1 MPGCSAPAASAI
13 LLAVNARR
21 LFLLFV
27 LLAPSL
33 FAEPPRFIP
42 IAAARTKSIG
52 ANVTVMGL
60 VSVPAGAFASSA
72 DNGFAVE
79 DQTGGIWVSTQE
91 NLKLALGQRV
101 LVTGTLATSFA
112 KLQLNAGE
120 VTRLDGRE
128 LRVATGEVGAATLGD
143 IITVEGT
150 IARITD
156 DSPYGT
162 KLFVNDGSGEAQLFV
177 ATSTGITT
185 QFEAG
190 QRIRATGFGSVYEKT
205 YELEVRAQGDV
216 QTVQRFITE
225 DIPRFWSA
233 YDRAM
238 AATTAEERTRI
249 FQEQYLDAG
258 TPGLADY
265 AKSKI
270 KSAREL
276 ADFVYAQRAY
286 YDSIRA
292 NTLRVGE
299 SEPRIRAALSELTT
313 LYPEA
318 QFPDVY
324 FVIGRLNSGGTISE
338 RGLLIGAEMYGLAP
352 KTPVDALPLGTRR
365 IVQTADALPHTVVH
379 ELVHFQQKPT
389 GTENLLFG
397 VMIEGGAEFLADLV
411 LPAPRKPFFREWGE
425 AHAEQVWTKF
435 EADQASM
442 DWSHWIGGNA
452 KATEAWPADLGY
464 YVGYE
469 LAKAYYNRAADKKA
483 AIRELLNFQD
493 ASRFLAR

>member
-1 MPGCSAPAASAI
+1 M
-13 LLAVNARR
+13 NAGR

-33 FAEPPRFIP
+33 FAEPPRFVP
-42 IAAARTKSIG
+42 IADAREKSVG
-52 ANVTVMGL
+52 TNVTVLGL
-60 VSVPAGAFASSA
+60 VSVPSAAFASSA

-79 DQTGGIWVSTQE
+79 DQTGGIWVSTKDD
-91 NLKLALGQRV
+91 LKFALGQRV
-101 LVTGTLATSFA
+101 LVQGTLATSFA
-112 KLQLNAGE
+112 KLQIDAE
-120 VTRLDGRE
+120 QVTPLDGRD
-128 LRVATGEVGAATLGD
+128 LRVATGQVGVATLGD

-150 IARITD
+150 IVRMTD
-156 DSPYGT
+156 DRPYGT
-162 KLFVNDGSGEAQLFV
+162 KLFVNDGSGEAQVFV

-185 QFEAG
+185 KFAAG
-190 QRIRATGFGSVYEKT
+190 QSIRVTGFGSVYEKT
-205 YELEVRAQGDV
+205 YELEVRTQSDV
-216 QTVQRFITE
+216 QVLQRFITD

-238 AATTAEERTRI
+238 AAKTAEERTRI

-270 KSAREL
+270 RSAREL
-276 ADFVYAQRAY
+276 AEFVYAQRAY

-299 SEPRIRAALSELTT
+299 LESRIRGALSELTE

-338 RGLLIGAEMYGLAP
+338 RGLLIGAEMYGVAP
-352 KTPVDALPLGTRR
+352 QTPVDALPLGTRR

-379 ELVHFQQKPT
+379 ELIHFQQKPT

-435 EADQASM
+435 EADHASM
-442 DWSHWIGGNA
+442 DWSGWIGGNA

-469 LAKAYYNRAADKKA
+469 LARAYYDRAADKKA
-483 AIRELLNFQD
+483 AIRELLNFHD